1 MNSNRFL
8 RVLAIGFVF
17 CLAAMLLSSP
27 LAAQSTFG
35 SISGTVMDASGS
47 AVADSQVT
55 LTSVATSAKQ
65 TFTTGPDGLY
75 SFVNLNPGAYTLEA
89 DKTGFK
95 HFKRESV
102 VVQVQQAVRIDV
114 PMELGAVNQTI
125 EVTAETPLLQPT
137 NASLGQVI
145 DQRPTNEI
153 PLNGRNVFNLITL
166 SPAAIAQ
173 GGSGGSQVGQNPFSW
188 GNYQVGGSF
197 GNESVEYIDGQPVN
211 IGYINLPVLIPDQ
224 DAISEFK
231 VQYNNLGPEW
241 GKFAGG
247 VVNLSTKGGTSQYHG
262 EAYEYL
268 RNKVLNSRNYFAPS
282 NPPYVQNQFG
292 GTFGGPIIKDKTFFF
307 FAYDGYRQRTA
318 STTSTTI
325 ITAPERTGNFADIC
339 KTGFTGPGGICAD
352 KDMSGNFIDQIYN
365 PLSVSATCI
374 STPSAGNCARTPFL
388 GNVITSPLNSAAVL
402 ELKYIPMPTNSGTSS
417 NFIANSASGGNTNQ
431 YVGRVDQNI
440 NSQQHI
446 FARYNFFNLLDL
458 PTDPFG
464 TGLCADRC
472 AETYQTNALAIDYSY
487 TISPN
492 VILNINGSGTRF
504 HYLRSPT
511 NSNFD
516 LTQYGWPSLYNMQIP
531 AAGRSPFTPCFTPQ
545 DPTVTCS
552 QGQSFITDHDTQVN
566 LSPSLTWIKGRHT
579 WVFGGQLT
587 ETYDNYA
594 QTNIASGAFAFDGSW
609 TSSNPFNGTGGISF
623 ADFLLGYGLNQ
634 SSVFNHNYGEAQ
646 IPALV
651 AQKETY
657 RGFYFGDTWRVTS
670 KLTFTYGVR
679 YDLPGNW
686 SVRHDLSTYWD
697 PSAVNRTVTGCGTY
711 TSGPSVGQGI
721 PGSSCPGDV
730 FFVKSGINPGRSA
743 VPLYKKEF
751 MPRLGLAYS
760 WDQKTVIRAGYGIF
774 FIPNWILFNLNP
786 SNDPIN
792 TSSTLFVAT
801 ANGGITPQS
810 TLTATGCQY
819 TPGTLNC
826 PVNGPFGPSLNT
838 PLTRTGNVSAF
849 DAGGN
854 PFEAPYRAYSPP
866 YVQQFNL
873 DIQRELPFGIFVD
886 AAYAGSRGVHLPS
899 SNNVSINNIPDSFY
913 KTAQDQENAGL
924 PVTITQS
931 IPNPFQGITTVS
943 GLNPASNPTILAGQL
958 DRPYPQYTGLSL
970 VGDGCCSSNYNSFQ
984 LTVNK
989 RFKDGGTFLAA
1000 YTNAKLL
1007 SNTDTLT
1014 TWLETGVGEPQDW
1027 NNLKGEKSLSSQ
1039 DVSQRL
1045 VISYVYDLPF
1055 GRGQKY
1061 MSDVSGVMSKVVS
1074 GWGVDG
1080 VTTFQKGFPLPI
1092 TYGASTSLSKAGFSQ
1107 NFQLRPDVV
1116 SGCSKSTQH
1125 VVLPP
1130 PGGTPVPGEG
1140 GIAWFN
1146 PNCFIAPGD
1155 WSFGDESRVDA
1166 TLRSA
1171 GINNWDIALFKTT
1184 NFGPE
1189 DKLGLQFRT
1198 EFFNTF
1204 NRVQFGP
1211 PSTACCTAN
1220 NPNFGVSTDQLNNPR
1235 LIQFALKFL
1244 F

>member
-1 MNSNRFL
+1 MSKSSDRFL
-8 RVLAIGFVF
+8 RVFVIAFCF
-17 CLAAMLLSSP
+17 CLATMLLGSP

-35 SISGTVMDASGS
+35 SISGTVTDASGS
-47 AVADSQVT
+47 AVAGAQVT
-55 LTSVATSAKQ
+55 LTNDATSAKQ
-65 TFTTGPDGLY
+65 TFTTGADGLY
-75 SFVNLNPGAYTLEA
+75 SFVNLNPGQFTLEVE
-89 DKTGFK
+89 KSGFK
-95 HFKRESV
+95 HVKREAI

-114 PMELGAVNQTI
+114 AMELGAVSQTV
-125 EVTAETPLLQPT
+125 EVTAETPLLQT
-137 NASLGQVI
+137 TSASLGQVI

-166 SPAAIAQ
+166 APAAIAQ

-247 VVNLSTKGGTSQYHG
+247 VVNLSTKGGTNEYHG
-262 EAYEYL
+262 ELYEYF
-268 RNKVLNSRNYFAPS
+268 RNKVLNSRPYFDS
-282 NPPYVQNQFG
+282 TNPPYVQNQYG
-292 GTFGGPIIKDKTFFF
+292 ATVGGPVIKDKTFFF
-307 FAYDGYRQRTA
+307 FAWDAYRQRA
-318 STTSTTI
+318 SSVFTTTVPTV
-325 ITAPERTGNFADIC
+325 AERGGVFPADISI
-339 KTGFTGPGGICAD
+339 FD
-352 KDMSGNFIDQIYN
+352 
-365 PLSVSATCI
+365 PLSVTAACV
-374 STPSAGNCARTPFL
+374 STGAQGSCARTPFPS
-388 GNVITSPLNSAAVL
+388 NTIPTARISSAAL
-402 ELKYIPMPTNSGTSS
+402 EELKFIPMPTNSAETANFTS
-417 NFIANSASGGNTNQ
+417 AAAAGGNTNQ
-431 YVGRVDQNI
+431 YVARVDQNI
-440 NSQQHI
+440 NAEQHI

-487 TISPN
+487 TIRPDL
-492 VILNINGSGTRF
+492 ILNINGSGTRF

-511 NSNFD
+511 NSNFN
-516 LTQYGWPSLYNMQIP
+516 LNTAYGWPAAYDSEIP
-531 AAGRSPFTPCFTPQ
+531 PAGRSPFTPCFSPE

-566 LSPSLTWIKGRHT
+566 VSPSLTWIKGRHT

-594 QTNIASGAFAFDGSW
+594 QTNIASGAFAFNGSW
-609 TSSNPFNGTGGISF
+609 TNSNAVSGGSGGISF

-670 KLTFTYGVR
+670 KLTLTYGVR

-697 PSAVNRTVTGCGTY
+697 PSAVNRTVTGCQQ
-711 TSGPSVGQGI
+711 TSAGLGV
-721 PGSSCPGDV
+721 PGSPCPGDI
-730 FFVKSGINPGRSA
+730 FFVKTGINPGRSA
-743 VPLYKKEF
+743 VPVYKKEF
-751 MPRLGLAYS
+751 MPRLGVAYS

-792 TSSTLFVAT
+792 TSSTLWVAT
-801 ANGGITPQS
+801 TNSGITPNS
-810 TLTATGCQY
+810 TLTATNCAF
-819 TPGTLNC
+819 TPGTPSGTLAC
-826 PVNGPFGPSLNT
+826 PTNGPFGPTLNT
-838 PLTRTGNVSAF
+838 PLTRSGNVSAF

-886 AAYAGSRGVHLPS
+886 AAFAGSRGVHLPS
-899 SNNVSINNIPDSFY
+899 PNNVSINNIPDSFY
-913 KTAQDQENAGL
+913 AQAEAQATAVPAQ
-924 PVTITQS
+924 PVSIIQK
-931 IPNPFQGITTVS
+931 IPNPFTGITTVS
-943 GLNPASNPTILAGQL
+943 GLNPTSNPTILAGQL
-958 DRPYPQYTGLSL
+958 DRPYPQYSGLSL

-1027 NNLKGEKSLSSQ
+1027 NNLKAEKSISSQ

-1055 GRGQKY
+1055 GRGKRY
-1061 MSDVSGVMSKVVS
+1061 MSDVSGVASKIVS

-1092 TYGASTSLSKAGFSQ
+1092 TYGASTALSSAGFSQ
-1107 NFQLRPDVV
+1107 NFQLRPNVV
-1116 SGCSKSTQH
+1116 AGCNKGTTHTPSSAGFAWFN
-1125 VVLPP
+1125 VDCFAP
-1130 PGGTPVPGEG
+1130 PGGTLAAS
-1140 GIAWFN
+1140 AW
-1146 PNCFIAPGD
+1146 A
-1155 WSFGDESRVDA
+1155 FGDESRVDP

-1171 GINNWDIALFKTT
+1171 GINNWDIAIFKTT

-1189 DKLGLQFRT
+1189 DRLGLQFRT

-1211 PSTACCTAN
+1211 PNTACCN
-1220 NPNFGVSTDQLNNPR
+1220 NPGLLATNNLSFGLVTSQLNNPR